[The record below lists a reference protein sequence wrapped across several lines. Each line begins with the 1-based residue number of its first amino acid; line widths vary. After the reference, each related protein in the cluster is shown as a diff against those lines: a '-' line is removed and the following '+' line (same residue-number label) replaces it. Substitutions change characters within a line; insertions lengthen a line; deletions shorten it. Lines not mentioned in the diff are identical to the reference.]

1 LLEVDLLGPAEV
13 RAGGADVA
21 LSPLERNLL
30 TLLALTQG
38 VAMSTERLID
48 QLWGDRLPAHPP
60 AHR

>member
-1 LLEVDLLGPAEV
+1 
-13 RAGGADVA
+13 
-21 LSPLERNLL
+21 LERNLL